1 MVKNRAYSVAK
12 LAIMFATIF
21 VAMMLDRAISIL
33 PIGFSMAVVALLV
46 TLSFCFLENK
56 WPTAILSGLFF
67 GLASFIKEFIMP
79 SATLGQVFPPQYWLL
94 VTIPPRLL
102 MTTVAFAVYRLM
114 QKLCAN
120 CKPRKRQI
128 VSIAVA
134 SLCGLITN
142 TFGFLTMLELSRTL
156 YQVQTYGVFVLI
168 YGLLA
173 TNILPEYL
181 ISIIGVP
188 LVVLGVRRG
197 LKIGI
202 EGLPRQSEN
211 D

>member
-1 MVKNRAYSVAK
+1 
-12 LAIMFATIF
+12 
-21 VAMMLDRAISIL
+21 MMLDRAISFL
-33 PIGFSMAVVALLV
+33 GTSLAAVVLLV

-56 WPTAILSGLFF
+56 WTTAVMSGLFF
-67 GLASFIKEFIMP
+67 GLASFLKEFILP
-79 SATLGQVFPPQYWLL
+79 SPNLGAVFPVQYWLL
-94 VTIPPRLL
+94 ITIPPRLL

-173 TNILPEYL
+173 RNILPEYI

-202 EGLPRQSEN
+202 EGLPRQNE
-211 D
+211 DV